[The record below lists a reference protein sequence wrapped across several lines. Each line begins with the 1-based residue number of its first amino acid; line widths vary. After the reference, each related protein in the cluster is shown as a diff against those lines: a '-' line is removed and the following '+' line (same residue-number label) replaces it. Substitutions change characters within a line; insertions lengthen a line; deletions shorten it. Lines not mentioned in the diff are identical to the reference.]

1 MFLLPDSGEA
11 RICGNEGTLWANC
24 VDSIPYNVCPS
35 RARGFDRRPVGPMH
49 NWPGDND
56 LADYPA
62 ATFRKYGPVE
72 LLAHGEFAKPIK
84 AIPANRR

>member
-1 MFLLPDSGEA
+1 
-11 RICGNEGTLWANC
+11 
-24 VDSIPYNVCPS
+24 
-35 RARGFDRRPVGPMH
+35 MH

-62 ATFRKYGPVE
+62 ATFRKHGPVE